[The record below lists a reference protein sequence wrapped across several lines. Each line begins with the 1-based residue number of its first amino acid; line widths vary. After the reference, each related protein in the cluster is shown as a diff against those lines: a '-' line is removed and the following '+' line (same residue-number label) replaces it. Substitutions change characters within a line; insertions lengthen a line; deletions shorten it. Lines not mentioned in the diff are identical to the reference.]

1 MGTDVCDASVLSGSA
16 GCCMAGETITLRTLA
31 LASSQDG
38 RRLCAARH
46 AEVHPCPDP
55 GDVRLDAALGG
66 ATVTRS
72 DVDLSTAAEGQ
83 SESYVYAPHS
93 RLAQYFSDA
102 VHDGLVVKSPCSR
115 RASPGAGK
123 QRAYVATTEQVWSLH
138 DQMPDSLRASV
149 LLGAFAGLR
158 LTEAC
163 GLRVADVNFMRGE
176 GSKR

>member
-1 MGTDVCDASVLSGSA
+1 
-16 GCCMAGETITLRTLA
+16 MAGETISLRTLA
-31 LASSQDG
+31 LASSQEG
-38 RRLCAARH
+38 RRLCAAPH
-46 AEVHPCPDP
+46 AEVHLARIRVMF
-55 GDVRLDAALGG
+55 GSMQLSAVRPSHVR
-66 ATVTRS
+66 TWTS
-72 DVDLSTAAEGQ
+72 QKAAEGQ

-102 VHDGLVVKSPCSR
+102 VHDGLVAKSPCSR

-123 QRAYVATTEQVWSLH
+123 QRAFVATTEQVWSLH